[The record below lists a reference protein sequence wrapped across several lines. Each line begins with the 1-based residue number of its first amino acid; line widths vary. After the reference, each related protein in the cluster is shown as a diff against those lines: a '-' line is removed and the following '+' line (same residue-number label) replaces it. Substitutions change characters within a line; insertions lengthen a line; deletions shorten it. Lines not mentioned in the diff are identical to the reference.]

1 MGMKEVDEKKLK
13 KGNCIMNRQVLET
26 DDAIELLQGEIEAFS
41 IDDNPEAASACWT
54 KVMGKEVEV
63 VAEGVRVTLTT
74 RQVEAVVKVY
84 FQDWFDNL
92 YYDPEQVAML
102 LNTIRPQYDA
112 EAIDD
117 EHCEINE
124 V

>member
-1 MGMKEVDEKKLK
+1 M
-13 KGNCIMNRQVLET
+13 
-26 DDAIELLQGEIEAFS
+26 
-41 IDDNPEAASACWT
+41 
-54 KVMGKEVEV
+54 
-63 VAEGVRVTLTT
+63 VADGIRVTLTT

-102 LNTIRPQYDA
+102 LNAVRPQYEA
-112 EAIDD
+112 EDIDD
-117 EHCEINE
+117 DHCEINQ